1 MSVLMESDG
10 KYGQAQEISSKL
22 WLPTWDVTS
31 AVFLLVGYL
40 FCLNFPNINCVTG
53 TEVER
58 QLQVVIAS
66 LRLINADLNEL
77 KSNIS
82 GIVNA
87 TEINQNIKEV
97 FQTPAQ
103 NDPSSCLEVKKLNS
117 LAPSGVYLVSPKGES
132 FMVYCEM
139 DFQSGGWLTIH
150 NRFTGEQDFYKNW
163 EEYRTGF
170 GNLAGEHWLGL
181 DKIHQLTGTWQLL
194 TLFFDNHAP
203 GIGKEINELAVELM
217 DVNNARTH
225 AIYDLFSIG
234 SEQEGYALKV
244 LGSYTG
250 SAGDSMSYH
259 AGSKFSTKDRDQDGW
274 SEGNCA
280 QSHGNWQ
287 NWLVSVTPVT
297 CIIYRWRL
305 VV

>member
-1 MSVLMESDG
+1 MSVLTESDG
-10 KYGQAQEISSKL
+10 KYGQTQEISSKL
-22 WLPTWDVTS
+22 WLPTWNVTS
-31 AVFLLVGYL
+31 AVFRTLLVGYL
-40 FCLNFPNINCVTG
+40 FCLNFATLTVVTG

-77 KSNIS
+77 KGNIS
-82 GIVNA
+82 EVVNA
-87 TEINQNIKEV
+87 TVINQNVKEV
-97 FQTPAQ
+97 FQTAPVSSGQ

-117 LAPSGVYLVSPKGES
+117 LAPSGVYLVSPKGGTES

-181 DKIHQLTGTWQLL
+181 EKIYQLTGTWQLL
-194 TLFFDNHAP
+194 TLFDNYAP
-203 GIGKEINELAVELM
+203 GLGKEINELAVELM

-225 AIYDLFSIG
+225 AVYDLFSIG

-259 AGSKFSTKDRDQDGW
+259 AGSKFSTKDRDQDSW

-280 QSHGNWQ
+280 QSHGNWH
-287 NWLVSVTPVT
+287 
-297 CIIYRWRL
+297 
-305 VV
+305 